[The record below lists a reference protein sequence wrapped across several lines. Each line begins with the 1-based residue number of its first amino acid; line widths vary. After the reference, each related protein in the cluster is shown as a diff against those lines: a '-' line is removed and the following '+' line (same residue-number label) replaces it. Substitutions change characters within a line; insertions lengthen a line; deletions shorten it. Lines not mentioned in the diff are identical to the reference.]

1 MKILLTGDRGYF
13 GSVLVQRLLSEGYN
27 VTGYDVDYYDG
38 CDIYPVDR
46 NYPQITKDIR
56 DVELSDLKGIDVV
69 CHLAALSNDPLGEL
83 TPGLTEEINF
93 KSTMKL
99 AKLAQD
105 AGVKRFIYSSSQ
117 SMYGVSNTDSEL
129 DEDKSEKNP
138 VTAYAVTKWEAEL
151 ALKKLSTKDFAV
163 VCFRPSTIFGM
174 SPRLR
179 CDIVYNNLVACAF
192 TTGKIEIKSDG
203 TPWRPVVHVQ
213 DVSSA
218 FIAGIKAPLELIE
231 GQSFNVGIPN
241 GNFTV
246 RNLAEAAHQVIPGS
260 EISFTNE
267 HGKDARSYRVSFSK
281 ILTVLKD
288 YYKPEWSLEKG
299 GIELREKFKE
309 INFSEAMFRGRIS
322 NRLAQINYLIEQ
334 KLISNSLR
342 KENNNMEK
350 IYNEITNCRIFKES
364 KLEVFFDLG
373 DQPPANSLRTSLDE
387 KIPTAPLT
395 LAWSEKAK
403 TVQLT
408 VDVKREF
415 LFRNYVWVT
424 GTSKTAIE
432 HSHFFAEQLLKRSPK
447 PSPFVVE
454 VASNDGTF
462 LKPLIEKG
470 LKVLGVDPAINIA
483 EEAARNGIP
492 TNPDFFGV
500 DAANKVIK
508 EHGKADVLFARNVI
522 PHVENIHDVMN
533 GFASLLEDEGL
544 GVIEFH
550 HAGKILKEL
559 HYDSIYHEHMFYYSL
574 EGMTKMLN
582 HFGFHP
588 FDLEYSPISGGSFI
602 VYFSKKQKL
611 VSDKL
616 KAAAALEVES
626 RINEKSEWDLFAK
639 RCVEHK
645 SQLLHLME
653 NELKEGRKVVGYGAS
668 ARSSTLLNYCEING
682 KYLTAIADKSP
693 HKHNKYTAGTN
704 VLILSPNKAL
714 ALKPDTILLLAW
726 NFEDEILAELKEV
739 YKFKGRVIIPLP
751 NKPRVIEL

>member
-1 MKILLTGDRGYF
+1 MKVLLTGDRGYF
-13 GSVLVQRLLSEGYN
+13 GSVLAQRLLAEGYS
-27 VTGYDVDYYDG
+27 VKGYDVDYYDG
-38 CDIYPVDR
+38 CDIYPVER
-46 NYPQITKDIR
+46 NYPKITKDIR
-56 DVELSDLKGIDVV
+56 DVELSDLEGVDVV

-83 TPGLTEEINF
+83 TPGLTEDINF
-93 KSTMKL
+93 HSTSKL
-99 AKLAQD
+99 ARLAKK

-117 SMYGVSNTDSEL
+117 SMYGVSTTDAEL

-138 VTAYAVTKWEAEL
+138 VTAYARTKWEAEL
-151 ALKKLSTKDFAV
+151 DLKTLSTKEFAV
-163 VCFRPSTIFGM
+163 VCFRPSTIFGL

-203 TPWRPVVHVQ
+203 KPWRPVVHIQ

-218 FIAGIKAPLELIE
+218 FIAGIQAPLELVE
-231 GQSFNVGIPN
+231 GQSFNVGIPD
-241 GNFTV
+241 GNFSV
-246 RNLAEAAHQVIPGS
+246 RDLAEAAHKVIPGS
-260 EISFTNE
+260 ELLFTNE
-267 HGKDARSYRVSFSK
+267 HGQDSRSYRVCFTK
-281 ILTVLKD
+281 ILTTLKD
-288 YYKPEWSLEKG
+288 YYKPKWTLQMG
-299 GIELREKFKE
+299 GDELREKFKE
-309 INFSEAMFRGRIS
+309 IGFTEAMFRGRAT
-322 NRLAQINYLIEQ
+322 NRLAQIKYLIDN
-334 KLISNSLR
+334 KTINNSLR
-342 KENNNMEK
+342 KENNMEK
-350 IYNEITNCRIFKES
+350 IYNDITNCRIFRDS
-364 KLEVFFDLG
+364 KLEVFFELG

-387 KIPTAPLT
+387 KIPVAPLT

-432 HSHFFAEQLLKRSPK
+432 HSHFFTEQLLKRSSK
-447 PSPFVVE
+447 TKPFVVE

-462 LKPLIEKG
+462 LKPLIAKG

-483 EEAARNGIP
+483 EEASRNGIP

-500 DAANKVIK
+500 DAASKVIK
-508 EHGKADVLFARNVI
+508 EHGKADILFARNVI
-522 PHVENIHDVMN
+522 PHVENIHDVMG
-533 GFASLLEDEGL
+533 GFVSLLDDDGL

-574 EGMTKMLN
+574 AGMTKMLN
-582 HFGFHP
+582 HFGFKP
-588 FDLEYSPISGGSFI
+588 FDLEFSPISGGSFI
-602 VYFSKKQKL
+602 VYFSKKEKPATEQ
-611 VSDKL
+611 L
-616 KAAAALEVES
+616 KKGIASEIES

-645 SQLLHLME
+645 TKLVDLVE
-653 NELKEGRKVVGYGAS
+653 KELKAGRKMVGYGAS
-668 ARSSTLLNYCEING
+668 ARSSTLLNYCGINN
-682 KYLTAIADKSP
+682 KYLTAVADKSP
-693 HKHNKYTAGTN
+693 HKHNKYTAGTD
-704 VLILSPNKAL
+704 VLILSPEKAL

-726 NFEDEILAELKEV
+726 NFEEEILAELRDV

-751 NKPRVIEL
+751 NDPRVIEL